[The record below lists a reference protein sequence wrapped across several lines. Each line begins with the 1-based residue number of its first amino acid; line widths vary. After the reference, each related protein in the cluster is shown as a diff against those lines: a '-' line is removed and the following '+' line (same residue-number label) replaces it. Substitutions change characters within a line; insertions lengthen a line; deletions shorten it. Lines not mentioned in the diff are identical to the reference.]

1 MSLFKTIQTER
12 QNALGQNRVKYSL
25 FGVIIA
31 EVQRKTTSAD
41 VEDSVV
47 IQIIKKLLESVNE
60 TLAVAN
66 TEQPELEEEK
76 VLLTNLLPKQLSNDE
91 LLAIMQA
98 AIAADPAMAEK
109 KNMFPYLK
117 ANYDGQYNGKD
128 ANTLFSQL
136 GA

>member
-1 MSLFKTIQTER
+1 MSLFKTIQAER
-12 QNALGQNRVKYSL
+12 QSALGKNRVKYNL
-25 FGVIIA
+25 FGVVIA

-41 VEDSVV
+41 VEDTVV

-60 TLAVAN
+60 TLAVAKV
-66 TEQPELEEEK
+66 EQPELEAEK
-76 VLLTNLLPKQLSNDE
+76 VLLVDLLPKQLSNDE
-91 LLAIMQA
+91 LLAIMKA
-98 AIAADPAMAEK
+98 AIDADPSMAEK

>member
-1 MSLFKTIQTER
+1 MSLYQTIQTER
-12 QNALGQNRVKYSL
+12 QKALGNDKVKYSL

-31 EVQRKTTSAD
+31 EIQRKTTAQD
-41 VEDSVV
+41 VEDTVV
-47 IQIIKKLLESVNE
+47 LQSIKKLLESVNDSIKYSTNE
-60 TLAVAN
+60 V
-66 TEQPELEEEK
+66 LEAEK
-76 VLLTNLLPKQLSNDE
+76 VLLENLLPKQLSNDE

-98 AIAADPAMAEK
+98 AISENPAMAEK

-128 ANTLFSQL
+128 ANVIFGQL

>member
-1 MSLFKTIQTER
+1 MSLYQTIQTER
-12 QNALGQNRVKYSL
+12 QKALGNDKVKYSL

-31 EVQRKTTSAD
+31 EIQRKTTAQD
-41 VEDSVV
+41 VEDTVV
-47 IQIIKKLLESVNE
+47 IQSVKKLLESV
-60 TLAVAN
+60 
-66 TEQPELEEEK
+66 TESLKYSASESLEAEK
-76 VLLTNLLPKQLSNDE
+76 IILENLLPKQLTNDE

-98 AIAADPAMAEK
+98 AIAENPSMAEK

-128 ANTLFSQL
+128 ANTIFGQL

>member
-12 QNALGQNRVKYSL
+12 QNALGHNRVKYSL

-60 TLAVAN
+60 TLAVAS

-98 AIAADPAMAEK
+98 AIAAEPAMAEK

>member
-1 MSLFKTIQTER
+1 MSLYQTIQTER
-12 QNALGQNRVKYSL
+12 QKSLGNDKVKYSL

-31 EVQRKTTSAD
+31 EIQRKTTAQD
-41 VEDSVV
+41 VEDTVV
-47 IQIIKKLLESVNE
+47 IQSVKKLLESV
-60 TLAVAN
+60 
-66 TEQPELEEEK
+66 TESLKYSASESLEAEK
-76 VLLTNLLPKQLSNDE
+76 IILENLLPKQLTNDE

-98 AIAADPAMAEK
+98 AIAENPSMAEK

-128 ANTLFSQL
+128 ANTIFGQL

>member
-1 MSLFKTIQTER
+1 MSLYKTIQTER
-12 QNALGQNRVKYSL
+12 QNALGNNRVKYSL

-60 TLAVAN
+60 TLAVAS

>member
-1 MSLFKTIQTER
+1 MSLYQTIQTER
-12 QNALGQNRVKYSL
+12 QKALGNDKVKYSL

-31 EVQRKTTSAD
+31 EIQRKTTAQD
-41 VEDSVV
+41 VEDTVV
-47 IQIIKKLLESVNE
+47 IQSVKKLLESV
-60 TLAVAN
+60 
-66 TEQPELEEEK
+66 TESLKYSASESLEAEK
-76 VLLTNLLPKQLSNDE
+76 VILENLLPKQLTNDE

-98 AIAADPAMAEK
+98 AIAENPSMAEK

-128 ANTLFSQL
+128 ANTIFGQL

>member
-12 QNALGQNRVKYSL
+12 QSALGQNRVKYSL

-47 IQIIKKLLESVNE
+47 IQTIKKLLESVNE
-60 TLAVAN
+60 TLKLASN
-66 TEQPELEEEK
+66 EQLEAEK
-76 VLLTNLLPKQLSNDE
+76 TLLENLLPKQLTDGE
-91 LLAIMQA
+91 LISIMIV
-98 AIAADPAMAEK
+98 AIATDPSMSEK

-117 ANYDGQYNGKD
+117 ANYDGQYDGKT
-128 ANTLFSQL
+128 ANMLFSQL
-136 GA
+136 GG

>member
-1 MSLFKTIQTER
+1 MSLYKTIQTER
-12 QNALGQNRVKYSL
+12 QNALGNNRVKYSL

-60 TLAVAN
+60 TLAVAS
-66 TEQPELEEEK
+66 TEQPDLEEEK

>member
-1 MSLFKTIQTER
+1 MSLFKTIQAER
-12 QNALGQNRVKYSL
+12 QSALGKNRVKYNL
-25 FGVIIA
+25 FGVVIA

-41 VEDSVV
+41 VEDTVV

-60 TLAVAN
+60 TLAVAKV
-66 TEQPELEEEK
+66 EQPDLEAEK
-76 VLLTNLLPKQLSNDE
+76 VLLVDLLPKQLSNDE
-91 LLAIMQA
+91 LLAIMKS
-98 AIAADPAMAEK
+98 AIDADPSMAEK

>member
-1 MSLFKTIQTER
+1 MSLYQTIQTER
-12 QNALGQNRVKYSL
+12 QQALGQNRVKYNL

-31 EVQRKTTSAD
+31 EVQRKTTSQEVAD
-41 VEDSVV
+41 TDV

-60 TLAVAN
+60 TLAVAK
-66 TEQPELEEEK
+66 TEQPDLESEK
-76 VLLTNLLPKQLSNDE
+76 VLLIDLLPKQLSNDE

-98 AIAADPAMAEK
+98 AIAAEPAMAEK

>member
-12 QNALGQNRVKYSL
+12 QSALGQNRVKYSL

-60 TLAVAN
+60 TLAVAS

-91 LLAIMQA
+91 LLAIMQE

>member
-1 MSLFKTIQTER
+1 MSLYQTIQTER
-12 QNALGQNRVKYSL
+12 QHALGQNRVKYNL

-31 EVQRKTTSAD
+31 EVQRKTTSQEVPD
-41 VEDSVV
+41 TDV

-60 TLAVAN
+60 TLAVAK
-66 TEQPELEEEK
+66 TEQPDLESEK
-76 VLLTNLLPKQLSNDE
+76 VLLVDLLPKQLSNDE

>member
-31 EVQRKTTSAD
+31 EVQRKTTSTD
-41 VEDSVV
+41 VEDTVV

-60 TLAVAN
+60 TLAVAS
-66 TEQPELEEEK
+66 TEQPDLEEEK

-98 AIAADPAMAEK
+98 AINADPAMAEK

>member
-1 MSLFKTIQTER
+1 MSLYQTIQTER
-12 QNALGQNRVKYSL
+12 QHSLGQNRVKYNL

-31 EVQRKTTSAD
+31 EVQRKTTSQDVAD
-41 VEDSVV
+41 TDV

-60 TLAVAN
+60 TLAVSK
-66 TEQPELEEEK
+66 TEQPDLEAEK
-76 VLLTNLLPKQLSNDE
+76 VLLVDLLPKQLSNDE

>member
-60 TLAVAN
+60 TLAVAS

>member
-1 MSLFKTIQTER
+1 MSLFKTIQAER
-12 QNALGQNRVKYSL
+12 QSALGKNRVKYNL
-25 FGVIIA
+25 FGVVIA

-41 VEDSVV
+41 VEDTVV

-60 TLAVAN
+60 TLAVAKV
-66 TEQPELEEEK
+66 EQPDLEAEK
-76 VLLTNLLPKQLSNDE
+76 VLLVDLLPKQLSNDE
-91 LLAIMQA
+91 LLAIMKA
-98 AIAADPAMAEK
+98 AIDADPSMAEK

>member
-1 MSLFKTIQTER
+1 MSLYQTIQTER
-12 QNALGQNRVKYSL
+12 QQALGQNRVKYNL

-31 EVQRKTTSAD
+31 EVQRKTTSKDVAD
-41 VEDSVV
+41 TDV

-60 TLAVAN
+60 TLAVAK
-66 TEQPELEEEK
+66 TEQPDLEAEK
-76 VLLTNLLPKQLSNDE
+76 VLLGDLLPKQLSNDE
-91 LLAIMQA
+91 LLAIMHA